1 MPVFFGGRFL
11 VAPTVASRVDD
22 SALVNPNPAGGF
34 GLALIGQS
42 EGGEPGVALKFSD
55 PARARQVL
63 RSGKLLD
70 ALERAMHP
78 SNDSDF
84 PGAGTVTAIRVNP
97 ATKATLTLKDS
108 TSADVIILNSSDWG
122 RWNNQIKVKIE
133 NGTQVNTKKA
143 TVAYA
148 DQIVSKDNIGR
159 NILSVQYTGVNAT
172 ATITIND
179 TSLSLAAGTGES
191 FTANFSD
198 YPTVQAL
205 YDFLATKS
213 FLTVTLLADNAEHP
227 TASALDFVSAQDVKT
242 AAYTVTANLQAL
254 IDWFNSTEEPYVDAT
269 RATNAGKVP
278 ANTDGYVYLSGGSE
292 GTIINQN
299 WQDAFD
305 VLKQQDVYVICPV
318 TDEAAIHAMG
328 DTHCQ
333 FMSGPSGKKE
343 RIQFVGAT
351 QGEQISDWITR
362 AQGLNSDRTALVVQ
376 GVKDFDRNGSLVT
389 FPPPLLAAQLAGM
402 FASGG
407 PGRALTNRYIVARG
421 LDPLVKPEDRDT
433 LLLAGI
439 IPVEFVDGRGFKV
452 VQSIT
457 TWIADTRYTR
467 RELSTRWA
475 ADHTVRTV
483 RESLEPLPGTTAGPQ
498 LIALAISRTEST
510 LKRRA
515 AEGIIVGDAE
525 NPAFKNIQAF
535 IDGDVL
541 SVSFEASP
549 AIPANY
555 ILLTAHLVPYTS
567 NTAA

>member
-22 SALVNPNPAGGF
+22 TALVNPNPAGGF
-34 GLALIGQS
+34 GLALIGQA

-55 PARARQVL
+55 PARARQAL
-63 RSGKLLD
+63 RAGKLLD

-108 TSADVIILNSSDWG
+108 TNADAIILNSSDWG
-122 RWNNQIKVKIE
+122 RWTNQIKVKIE
-133 NGTQVNTKKA
+133 DGTQAGTKKV

-148 DQIVSKDNIGR
+148 DQVVTKDNIGR
-159 NILSVQYTGVNAT
+159 NILRLQYTGANAT

-179 TSLSLAAGTGES
+179 TSLSLAAGAGES
-191 FTANFSD
+191 FTANFAD

-227 TASALDFVSAQDVKT
+227 TASALDFISAQDVKT

-269 RATNAGKVP
+269 RAAGAGKVP
-278 ANTDGYVYLSGGSE
+278 ANTNGYLYLAGGSE
-292 GTIINQN
+292 GTITAQN

-305 VLKQQDVYVICPV
+305 TLKQQDVYVICPV
-318 TDEAAIHAMG
+318 TDDAAIHAMG

-343 RIQFVGAT
+343 RVQFVGAA
-351 QGEQISDWITR
+351 QGEQMSDWITR

-376 GVKDFDRNGSLVT
+376 GVKDFDRNGNLTT
-389 FPPPLLAAQLAGM
+389 FAPPLLAAQLAGM
-402 FASGG
+402 FVSGG

-421 LDPLVKPEDRDT
+421 LDPLIKTEDRDT

-439 IPVEFVDGRGFKV
+439 IPIEFVDGRGFKV

-475 ADHTVRTV
+475 ADYTVRTV
-483 RESLEPLPGTTAGPQ
+483 REAVEPLVGITAGPQ

-525 NPAFKNIQAF
+525 NPAFRNIQAF

-541 SVSFEASP
+541 TVSFEASP

-555 ILLTAHLVPYTS
+555 ILLTAHLVPYTGS
-567 NTAA
+567 AAA

>member
-22 SALVNPNPAGGF
+22 SALVNPNPAGAF
-34 GLALIGQS
+34 GLALVGQA

-55 PARARQVL
+55 PTRARQVL
-63 RSGKLLD
+63 RTGKLLD

-84 PGAGTVTAIRVNP
+84 PGAGTVTAVRVNP

-108 TSADVIILNSSDWG
+108 TSADVIVINSSDWG

-133 NGTQVNTKKA
+133 DGTQANTKKA
-143 TVAYA
+143 TVAYT
-148 DQIVSKDNIGR
+148 DQAVSKDNIGR
-159 NILSVQYTGVNAT
+159 DILSLQYTGANAT

-179 TSLSLAAGTGES
+179 IGLSLTAGAGES

-205 YDFLATKS
+205 YDFLVAKT
-213 FLTVTLLADNAEHP
+213 FLTVTMLADNAEHY
-227 TASALDFVSAQDVKT
+227 TVSSLDFVAAQDVKT
-242 AAYTVTANLQAL
+242 AAFIVTANLQAL

-269 RATNAGKVP
+269 RAANAGKVP
-278 ANTDGYVYLSGGSE
+278 ANTNGYIYLSGGSE
-292 GTIINQN
+292 GTITNQN

-305 VLKQQDVYVICPV
+305 VLKQQDVYAISPV
-318 TDEAAIHAMG
+318 TEDASIHAMG

-343 RIQFVGAT
+343 RVQFVGAL
-351 QGEQISDWITR
+351 QGEQVGDWINR
-362 AQGLNSDRTALVVQ
+362 ALALNSDRTAILGQ

-389 FPPPLLAAQLAGM
+389 FSPPLLAAQLAGM
-402 FASGG
+402 FVSGG

-421 LDPLVKPEDRDT
+421 LDPLVKTEDRDT
-433 LLLAGI
+433 LLQAGI

-475 ADHTVRTV
+475 ADYAVRTV
-483 RESLEPLPGTTAGPQ
+483 RESLEALVGITAGPQ
-498 LIALAISRTEST
+498 LIALAISRAEST
-510 LKRRA
+510 LKRSA
-515 AEGIIVGDAE
+515 AEGVIVGDAD
-525 NPAFKNIQAF
+525 NPAYKNIQAF